1 MQNNKKTINVV
12 WLILLPIIFSF
23 AAMCIGRYYIPIDE
37 ILESLSSIF
46 GGAVEGSQQV
56 TTNILLNTRIPR
68 IITALIVGAGLSVAG
83 VAMQAMFS
91 NPLATPDTIGVAGGA
106 AFGAVLGI
114 LISQNS
120 IVIQLMAFCF
130 GLVAVFMTIGIS
142 KISKKPSIVMIVLS
156 GMIVQSFFSALIS
169 LIKTIADTDTQLP
182 SIVYWLMGSMASAN
196 YDKLQIGVVTL
207 LIGIIGLYFIKW
219 RLNIIEL
226 SEDEANSLGVNVRKM
241 RILILGFSTLIT
253 ASAVSM
259 CGQIGWIGLLV
270 PHLARMLVG
279 NDNSKVVPV
288 SISLGAVFMLI
299 VDTLARSIL
308 PMEIPLSII
317 TAIIGT
323 PFFAFLVHKSG
334 GKW

>member
-130 GLVAVFMTIGIS
+130 GLVAVCMTIGIS